1 MGLNNRF
8 NKQSLLTRCRN
19 AVVKMLAMLG
29 ALFIMRTYYDGGDV
43 FFKIKLYT
51 FDFIVELITTITKGS

>member
-1 MGLNNRF
+1 MARYNSI

-29 ALFIMRTYYDGGDV
+29 ALFLLRTYYDGGDV

>member
-1 MGLNNRF
+1 MALHNRF

-19 AVVKMLAMLG
+19 VVVKLLAMLG
-29 ALFIMRTYYDGGDV
+29 ALFILRTYYDGGDV